1 MAMGVFLFMIVAFF
15 VGAIPTALLMGRAFR
30 GIDIREHGSGNV
42 GATNAFRVL
51 GRRLGAICLCLDVFK
66 GLLPVAILP
75 AIGGFRP
82 GSAWPEILIG
92 VSAVAGH
99 VFSPFLGGRGGK
111 GVATALGV
119 FLAIAPWPTFFALVV
134 GVVIIAVTG
143 FVSAGSVTGAV
154 LLPLL
159 LFFSAQPT
167 PVFAIAAVV
176 ATLVLLRHRSNICR
190 ILAGEELSFW
200 GSANQTLADEEPI
213 PLAGEAGPGDGGT
226 PRAEGE

>member
-1 MAMGVFLFMIVAFF
+1 MVVFLFMIVAFF
-15 VGAIPTALLMGRAFR
+15 VGAIPTALVMGRAFR

-51 GRRLGAICLCLDVFK
+51 GRRLGVCCLCLDILK

-75 AIGGFRP
+75 ALGGFRP

-119 FLAIAPWPTFFALVV
+119 FLIPGNYAFVESLGRKKGAA
-134 GVVIIAVTG
+134 AVDAT
-143 FVSAGSVTGAV
+143 T
-154 LLPLL
+154 PL
-159 LFFSAQPT
+159 PT
-167 PVFAIAAVV
+167 PS
-176 ATLVLLRHRSNICR
+176 H
-190 ILAGEELSFW
+190 
-200 GSANQTLADEEPI
+200 
-213 PLAGEAGPGDGGT
+213 GG
-226 PRAEGE
+226 GH